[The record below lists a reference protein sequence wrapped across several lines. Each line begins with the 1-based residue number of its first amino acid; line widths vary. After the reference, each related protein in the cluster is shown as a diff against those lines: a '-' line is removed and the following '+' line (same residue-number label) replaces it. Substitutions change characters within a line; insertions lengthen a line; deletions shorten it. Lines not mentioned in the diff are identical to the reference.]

1 MSNQTNKI
9 NNIINESLIDLKE
22 TLKDLT
28 VIGNPI
34 TLNDVSVI
42 PVSKTLFGYVNG
54 GSEFGEIKLFQPN
67 NNGLIGGSG
76 GVVNVTPFGFLVIK
90 NNGYEFVKIKEDMV
104 DKVTDFTN
112 DMVNKILRKNEDEK
126 N

>member
-1 MSNQTNKI
+1 MAKQPNNI
-9 NNIINESLIDLKE
+9 NNIINQATIDLKE

-28 VIGNPI
+28 VIGSPI
-34 TLNDVSVI
+34 TLDGVSVI
-42 PVSKTLFGYVNG
+42 PVSKTLVGYVNG

-76 GVVNVTPFGFLVIK
+76 GVVNITPFGFLLIK
-90 NNGYEFVKIKEDMV
+90 NNGYEFVKIKEDIV

-126 N
+126 I

>member
-1 MSNQTNKI
+1 MAKQPNNI
-9 NNIINESLIDLKE
+9 NNIINQATIDLKE

-28 VIGNPI
+28 VIGSPI
-34 TLNDVSVI
+34 TLDGVSVI
-42 PVSKTLFGYVNG
+42 PVSKTLVGYVNG

-76 GVVNVTPFGFLVIK
+76 GVVNITPFGFLLIK
-90 NNGYEFVKIKEDMV
+90 NNGYEFVKIKEDVV

-126 N
+126 I

>member
-1 MSNQTNKI
+1 MSKQPNNI
-9 NNIINESLIDLKE
+9 NNIIKQATSDLKE

-28 VIGNPI
+28 IIGNPI
-34 TLNDVSVI
+34 ILDGVSVI
-42 PVSKTLFGYVNG
+42 PVSKTLLGYVNG

-76 GVVNVTPFGFLVIK
+76 GVVNITPFGFLLIK

-112 DMVNKILRKNEDEK
+112 DLVNKILRTNQDEQ